1 MDVVALSRVST
12 ASYWRGL
19 GQRHT
24 WTNWWM
30 FVALSR
36 VSSQL
41 LKVVRA
47 ASHLDQL
54 MDVVALSRVSSQ
66 LLKGVRAA
74 SHLDQLMDVV
84 ALSRVSTAS
93 YWRGLGQRHTWTT
106 DGCRCIEQGIH
117 SQLLKGVRAASHLD
131 NWWML
136 LHWAGC
142 LASYWRWLGQR
153 HTWTNWWMLLHW
165 AGCLA
170 SYWRGLGQRHTWTN
184 WWMLLHWAGYPQPV
198 IEGG

>member
-1 MDVVALSRVST
+1 
-12 ASYWRGL
+12 
-19 GQRHT
+19 
-24 WTNWWM
+24 
-30 FVALSR
+30 
-36 VSSQL
+36 
-41 LKVVRA
+41 
-47 ASHLDQL
+47 

-74 SHLDQLMDVV
+74 SHLDTWMLLHWQGIH
-84 ALSRVSTAS
+84 S
-93 YWRGLGQRHTWTT
+93 WRGLGQRHTWTT

-142 LASYWRWLGQR
+142 LASYWRGLGQR
-153 HTWTNWWMLLHW
+153 HTWTTDGCCCIEQGVHSQLLKGVRAASHLDNWWMLLHW

-170 SYWRGLGQRHTWTN
+170 SYWRGLGQRHTWTTD
-184 WWMLLHWAGYPQPV
+184 GCCC
-198 IEGG
+198 IEQGV